1 MSGVTT
7 TTHHRVLMSDVDL
20 VQVNYTRMYLWMDHG
35 FTQLLQ
41 DLEHPLSTLLQQG
54 WATPVVDSHCNH
66 LRPVTFEDEFD
77 LVTRVIEVGRS
88 SFVVG
93 HDFIDTT
100 GLFATGECRHVWI
113 RTHPQHT
120 AVEVPDWLRQSLVPR
135 QTANSNGKPA
145 SPNRNSPAGA
155 THPPLSTNTAVSTI
169 P

>member
-20 VQVNYTRMYLWMDHG
+20 VQVNYTRMFLWMDHG

-93 HDFIDTT
+93 HDFIDAT
-100 GLFATGECRHVWI
+100 GLFARGECRHVWI
-113 RTHPQHT
+113 RTHPHHT
-120 AVEVPDWLRQSLVPR
+120 AVEVPDWLRQALVPR
-135 QTANSNGKPA
+135 ETAPTGNGKP
-145 SPNRNSPAGA
+145 G
-155 THPPLSTNTAVSTI
+155 STNRKSLRVHSPSRSTNQG
-169 P
+169 